1 MNGRGIWCRDWWSY
15 DWGSELDRF
24 SKGEPLELT
33 REEFENYLMWLSVY
47 EPEFYMEFCMKALER
62 HRKQQM
68 GFVWS
73 RRYDRGKR

>member
-1 MNGRGIWCRDWWSY
+1 MNGRGIWYRDWWSY
-15 DWGSELDRF
+15 DWGPELDRF
-24 SKGEPLELT
+24 YKGEPLELT
-33 REEFENYLMWLSVY
+33 KEEFENYL
-47 EPEFYMEFCMKALER
+47 EFCMKALER